1 MTSGKNDNKIP
12 EGMKLLFAGLDA
24 YIEENFT
31 GDSVHFSGSSDVQ
44 GMAGA
49 SFSSAHMAVPN
60 MPAASM
66 TVFNGPAPET
76 ENSVFHGFAM
86 GRSPSGKSPR
96 LKKSAKMCTPLADEP
111 VCEDRLSEAD
121 SDEEAPKSGRHLED
135 VIGQVSET
143 WSESL
148 LRLID
153 EKGFTDTEVYKRACA
168 DRKLFS
174 KIRSNPS
181 YQPKKITAVA
191 FALAL
196 ELNLDETKD
205 LLSRAGYALSPSSVF
220 DLIVQYFIENDV
232 HDIYTINL
240 ALFDHDQ
247 PLIGE

>member
-1 MTSGKNDNKIP
+1 
-12 EGMKLLFAGLDA
+12 MKLLFAGLDA
-24 YIEENFT
+24 YIEDNFT
-31 GDSVHFSGSSDVQ
+31 GDPTHYTGSSDMQ

-49 SFSSAHMAVPN
+49 SLSAAPMAFSD

-66 TVFNGPAPET
+66 ASFKAATPET
-76 ENSVFHGFAM
+76 GNSVFHGFAL
-86 GRSPSGKSPR
+86 GSTPSGKR
-96 LKKSAKMCTPLADEP
+96 QRRKSAKMCMPLADEP
-111 VCEDRLSEAD
+111 VCDDGFPEAD

>member
-1 MTSGKNDNKIP
+1 
-12 EGMKLLFAGLDA
+12 MKLLFAGLDA

-66 TVFNGPAPET
+66 ASFKAAPPET
-76 ENSVFHGFAM
+76 GNSLFHGFAL
-86 GRSPSGKSPR
+86 GSSPSGKSFR
-96 LKKSAKMCTPLADEP
+96 RKSAKMCMPLADEP
-111 VCEDRLSEAD
+111 VCEDRLFEGD
-121 SDEEAPKSGRHLED
+121 SDEEAPGSPRHLED

-143 WSESL
+143 WSERL